1 MGFRQQVTPAQF
13 MEADAKM
20 LNSIVDSILIESED
34 QSSELAQAS
43 PSTERDTFTNCVAC
57 YTLVTHEE
65 CA

>member
-1 MGFRQQVTPAQF
+1 
-13 MEADAKM
+13 MEADAKL

-34 QSSELAQAS
+34 QSGELAQAS
-43 PSTERDTFTNCVAC
+43 PSTGRETFTNCVAC

>member
-1 MGFRQQVTPAQF
+1 MK
-13 MEADAKM
+13 EADEKM

-34 QSSELAQAS
+34 
-43 PSTERDTFTNCVAC
+43 PSTSEIAEANPPTRKEAFTNCVAC